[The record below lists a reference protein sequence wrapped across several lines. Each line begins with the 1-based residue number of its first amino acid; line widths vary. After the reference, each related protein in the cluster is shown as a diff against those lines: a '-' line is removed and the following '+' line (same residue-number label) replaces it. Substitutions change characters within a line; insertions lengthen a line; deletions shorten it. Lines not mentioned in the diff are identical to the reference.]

1 MSIKEQ
7 IEKDLKVAML
17 AGDKVL
23 VTTLRG
29 LKSTILYAEVASS
42 KREVGISEDETIAL
56 LQKEAKKRKES
67 ADLYR
72 QGGNS
77 ASAEAEDMES
87 KVIAKYLPAQLGED
101 EIKTIVAELAEK
113 HEIDSLQQMGQLIGL
128 VKQQAGGASDG
139 AVIAKLVK
147 EYLEK

>member
-17 AGDKVL
+17 SGDKVL

-29 LKSTILYAEVASS
+29 LKSTILYAEVAGS

-56 LQKEAKKRKES
+56 LQKEAKKRRES

-128 VKQQAGGASDG
+128 VKKQAGGASDG